1 MFITLTQVNKD
12 NSTKLVYINTDHI
25 IAFEDNKI
33 TLSQLTS
40 SVVMHELIVVNKCI
54 DVKESAIDI
63 LSML

>member
-12 NSTKLVYINTDHI
+12 NSTKLVHINTDHI